1 MKKILVIVAI
11 SLFFSNLVY
20 SNNKDKLREE
30 VFLVC
35 TGETSSHR
43 RSFNPVKF
51 VDEYKVTLNT
61 LKQNELTNSLRNN
74 NYIDYYKKNP
84 IRNVELINSNRPTH
98 RIVLVS
104 QDLLKFEGGNV
115 NGKLRPKNMNKEFYK
130 VLYPKGIG
138 KVYYSELWFESNILN
153 FKYKFIHNTSP
164 PEIQTNMTKIS
175 LITGA
180 YTSNISLEHTE
191 GRFKNEKLTYNFLG
205 TCNVNSLISSL
216 EDLKRESKGSFSYN
230 YLFFL
235 LIIIGITIFVYKQ
248 GSKKKRKTK

>member
-1 MKKILVIVAI
+1 M
-11 SLFFSNLVY
+11 
-20 SNNKDKLREE
+20 
-30 VFLVC
+30 
-35 TGETSSHR
+35 
-43 RSFNPVKF
+43 
-51 VDEYKVTLNT
+51 
-61 LKQNELTNSLRNN
+61 
-74 NYIDYYKKNP
+74 
-84 IRNVELINSNRPTH
+84 
-98 RIVLVS
+98 
-104 QDLLKFEGGNV
+104 
-115 NGKLRPKNMNKEFYK
+115 
-130 VLYPKGIG
+130 
-138 KVYYSELWFESNILN
+138 
-153 FKYKFIHNTSP
+153 SP

-248 GSKKKRKTK
+248 GPKKKRKTK